1 MKYALYISATSG
13 MHHINFKPFTL
24 INRNKCSPPK
34 LVKFGLTDIPQYP
47 GGNWHWKHKHWSF
60 YASRGNRPYMED
72 RMHYLN
78 DPYHNLVMFSI
89 FDGHGG
95 PFVSQYL
102 EEHFSGAIRQRL
114 LRGSSKCHPSLTG
127 HSNDHVIEAI
137 ITEVHNIDDEIVR
150 LHPSLS
156 SLTGST
162 LISVILELNRFLTV
176 INIGDSRAV
185 ACDITGRAIPLSADH
200 KPSDE
205 NERKRI
211 ENAGGFIE
219 FRGVDR
225 LQGILSVSR
234 AFGDTALKQLSVL
247 TAQPDIVRIDLNE
260 INLQFILVA
269 SDGFWDVL
277 TNEEAIHSAQ
287 TFLRVSSNQWQKVA
301 EYLVRKA
308 LKLGSDDNVS
318 LLFIRLF

>member
-1 MKYALYISATSG
+1 MKTIIGIILLYLKWIIRHYHLLIRG
-13 MHHINFKPFTL
+13 KNLEPFTL

-95 PFVSQYL
+95 PRITLSKNNVEDNPKVRNLKKWKKMKEIRKEKKRKSRKRSVKINIEKEKTMRIRIFKTKILFVSQYL

-127 HSNDHVIEAI
+127 HSNDHAI

-200 KPSDE
+200 KPSD
-205 NERKRI
+205 
-211 ENAGGFIE
+211 
-219 FRGVDR
+219 
-225 LQGILSVSR
+225 S
-234 AFGDTALKQLSVL
+234 
-247 TAQPDIVRIDLNE
+247 
-260 INLQFILVA
+260 
-269 SDGFWDVL
+269 
-277 TNEEAIHSAQ
+277 
-287 TFLRVSSNQWQKVA
+287 
-301 EYLVRKA
+301 Y
-308 LKLGSDDNVS
+308 
-318 LLFIRLF
+318 